1 MTTRIFG
8 IPDYPLAE
16 TCPGEVRGARG
27 VSLEELSLD
36 SVVAGKITMEDLRI
50 TPQSLSRQ
58 AEISRAAGRPTLA
71 LNLER
76 AAEMAALP
84 QQVIMEIYELLRP
97 GRAKSDAELIS
108 AARLLRETYGTFKL
122 AAFLEEA
129 AEVYRRRGLYVDRY

>member
-1 MTTRIFG
+1 VTTRSFG

-27 VSLEELSLD
+27 VSLEELTLEK
-36 SVVAGKITMEDLRI
+36 VVAGEITMEDLRI

-97 GRAKSDAELIS
+97 GRAKSDAELNS
-108 AARLLRETYGTFKL
+108 AARRLRETYGTFKL

-129 AEVYRRRGLYVDRY
+129 AEVYRRRGLYLDRY

>member
-1 MTTRIFG
+1 VTTRIYG

-27 VSLEELSLD
+27 VSLEELSLER
-36 SVVAGKITMEDLRI
+36 VVAGEITMEDLRI

-97 GRAKSDAELIS
+97 GRAKGDDELIS
-108 AARLLRETYGTFKL
+108 AAKLLRQTYGTFKL

-129 AEVYRRRGLYVDRY
+129 AEVYRRRGLYMDRY

>member
-1 MTTRIFG
+1 VTKRLFG

-27 VSLEELSLD
+27 VSLDELSLER
-36 SVVAGKITMEDLRI
+36 VVAGKITMEDLRI

-97 GRAKSDAELIS
+97 GRAKGDAELIS
-108 AARLLRETYGTFKL
+108 AAKLLRQTYGTFKL

-129 AEVYRRRGLYVDRY
+129 AEVYRRRGLYIDRY

>member
-1 MTTRIFG
+1 MTTRPFG
-8 IPDYPLAE
+8 ISDYPLAE

-27 VSLEELSLD
+27 LSLD
-36 SVVAGKITMEDLRI
+36 ELTLERVVASGITMEDLRI

-71 LNLER
+71 LNFER

-97 GRAKSDAELIS
+97 GRAKSEAELTS
-108 AARLLRETYGTFKL
+108 AAKVLRETYGTFKL
-122 AAFLEEA
+122 AAFLDEA
-129 AEVYRRRGLYVDRY
+129 AEVYRRRGLYLDRY

>member
-1 MTTRIFG
+1 VTTRSFG
-8 IPDYPLAE
+8 ISDYPLAE

-27 VSLEELSLD
+27 LSLD
-36 SVVAGKITMEDLRI
+36 ELTLERVIAGEITMEDLRI

-71 LNLER
+71 LNFER

-108 AARLLRETYGTFKL
+108 AAKLLRETYGTFKL
-122 AAFLEEA
+122 AAFLDEA
-129 AEVYRRRGLYVDRY
+129 AEVYRRRGLYLDRY